1 MKRDTNLF
9 DAFQSAA
16 PKPPAPEQEVQ
27 PTAVLQ
33 SMPVASAPTRL
44 VAIFAASV
52 LLAFV
57 VGYFVGG
64 AGGEDPDQVLAG
76 EPGTANGA
84 PSQPLGG
91 DAERPWYQTAGERA
105 GDQGSA
111 PNGPESAVSGP
122 SGLYNA
128 ANLYTVLAITYKDV
142 PSNQDQAK
150 KISDYLKGKGL
161 PAFEPI
167 SRSGNI
173 EILVGAADTQG
184 ALQAV
189 ATQLRNTPGPNGRTF
204 DFQSAYI
211 VPIDNHLDRD

>member
-16 PKPPAPEQEVQ
+16 PSAPAPEQEVQ
-27 PTAVLQ
+27 PKAVLR
-33 SMPVASAPTRL
+33 STPVAAAPTRL
-44 VAIFAASV
+44 VVIFAASMLV
-52 LLAFV
+52 AFLA
-57 VGYFVGG
+57 GYFIGG
-64 AGGEDPDQVLAG
+64 AGGESGDQVLAG
-76 EPGTANGA
+76 EPGASDGA

-91 DAERPWYQTAGERA
+91 DTERPWYQRSDEEEG
-105 GDQGSA
+105 QPVGS
-111 PNGPESAVSGP
+111 GTPESPVSGP

-142 PSNQDQAK
+142 PSNQAQAK

-184 ALQAV
+184 SLQAV